1 MNLRLLLGALSLLA
15 SLSAAAQTADTILVN
30 GKVVTGDE
38 RATVRQALAVRDGR
52 IVAAGSNA
60 DVRRL
65 DTERLVQLLT
75 LGSKVQKVL
84 EMKDRLTR
92 LPGRIGGRSAKP
104 D

>member
-1 MNLRLLLGALSLLA
+1 MQEPGTEEERHAQARLREMHDLFELF
-15 SLSAAAQTADTILVN
+15 
-30 GKVVTGDE
+30 
-38 RATVRQALAVRDGR
+38 
-52 IVAAGSNA
+52 AGWYA